1 METLTHTFTAPSG
14 IEYTIREQNGQ
25 DEEILTNVGE
35 ATRFMNINN
44 FLQAILMGSSK
55 KPNQKY
61 TMEEI
66 LRIPLLDRQCILLQ
80 SRIFSIGEIMEFS
93 YKWPVP
99 NSEALQKLEYEQ
111 DLNEFL
117 LDYSNR
123 EGITEEELDAKP
135 HALPFYP
142 NPVDQALIFDLQS
155 GKKIRFHLFD
165 GNSELYVMRLP
176 EVDRTRNTDIIARG
190 LELQVEG
197 KWDRVTNFSLFS
209 TKDMRQL
216 RKLVNDYDPTPSL
229 ETTIDNP
236 ITGEVILVPVMSFT
250 DFFFPEEDA

>member
-93 YKWPVP
+93 YK
-99 NSEALQKLEYEQ
+99 
-111 DLNEFL
+111 
-117 LDYSNR
+117 
-123 EGITEEELDAKP
+123 
-135 HALPFYP
+135 
-142 NPVDQALIFDLQS
+142 
-155 GKKIRFHLFD
+155 
-165 GNSELYVMRLP
+165 
-176 EVDRTRNTDIIARG
+176 
-190 LELQVEG
+190 
-197 KWDRVTNFSLFS
+197 
-209 TKDMRQL
+209 
-216 RKLVNDYDPTPSL
+216 
-229 ETTIDNP
+229 
-236 ITGEVILVPVMSFT
+236 
-250 DFFFPEEDA
+250 